1 MKILVIHGPNLN
13 LLGTRESDIYGTT
26 TLEKINESL
35 AETAKERGAQVSCIQ
50 SNHEGE
56 LVDQIQQVG
65 AACDGIVI
73 NAGAYTHTSVAIRD
87 ALLAV
92 GKPFVEVHI
101 SNVFKREEFRHGSF
115 LSDAAVGMITGL
127 GPVGYRLGLIGLLE
141 HLSK

>member
-35 AETAKERGAQVSCIQ
+35 NETGKERGAEVTCFQ

-65 AACDGIVI
+65 AASDGIVI

-141 HLSK
+141 HLGK